1 MSKRTRKR
9 KLEGDNDAEIKEYT
23 DIMSDEYRD
32 EMATMW
38 EVRILFN
45 TNLWFFSILSWK
57 LKCGTKIN
65 NFNVSDTANLSL
77 FAHIEGSSSHP
88 ALVDVR
94 DGENARYATSIET
107 AGQHNDLFAEV

>member
-45 TNLWFFSILSWK
+45 TNL
-57 LKCGTKIN
+57 
-65 NFNVSDTANLSL
+65 
-77 FAHIEGSSSHP
+77 
-88 ALVDVR
+88 
-94 DGENARYATSIET
+94 
-107 AGQHNDLFAEV
+107 